1 MSLLERLNHA
11 FTRQLPVKRVRS
23 RLSSP
28 VASFTFDDFPQSAW
42 TEGGPLLD
50 RYRAKGTYY
59 TAGSQ
64 CGTVQ
69 DGVRYFDAEDLRATH
84 AAGHEIACHTFSHR
98 RSPQTPSAELEAD
111 LDRNTAFL
119 RGLLGDITTE
129 SFAYPYGSVSPRT
142 KRLAGRRFPS
152 SRGIRPGVNCGTL
165 ELAPL
170 KAVPLEIREW
180 SASTVERL
188 VETARQR
195 NGWIIFFSHDIAD
208 EPSPYGATPGMLE
221 HALEAVSAAGIEIL
235 PVRDA
240 LARAV

>member
-23 RLSSP
+23 RLRSP

-42 TEGGPLLD
+42 TAGGPLLD
-50 RYRAKGTYY
+50 RYGAKGTYY
-59 TAGSQ
+59 TAGSH
-64 CGTVQ
+64 CGTVE
-69 DGVRYFDAEDLRATH
+69 DELLSFNAEDLRAVH

-98 RSPQTPSAELEAD
+98 RSPQVASADLEAD
-111 LDRNTAFL
+111 FDRNTAFL
-119 RGLLGDITTE
+119 RGLLGDVALE

-152 SRGIRPGVNCGTL
+152 SRGIRAGVNAGTL
-165 ELAPL
+165 ELAQL
-170 KAVPLEIREW
+170 KAVPLEVREW
-180 SASTVERL
+180 SAEMVERL
-188 VETARQR
+188 VERARQR
-195 NGWIIFFSHDIAD
+195 SGWIIFFSHDIS
-208 EPSPYGATPGMLE
+208 ESPSPYGATPAMLE
-221 HALEAVSAAGIEIL
+221 HALATVRSAGIDIL